1 MKNTI
6 LVLVVLTILTGC
18 DGSQDSPR
26 VSLLCNGNDA
36 YGITAD
42 GDVGPWVMT
51 KSGPMIG
58 DRAGKATGTPI
69 PCGEVEKLL
78 NVEAKSWPSI
88 AVKASTIEAEKC
100 FPESETECVGID
112 FEKLREATEKGEIAA
127 PTADAQ

>member
-6 LVLVVLTILTGC
+6 FALVVMTILAGC

-42 GDVGPWVMT
+42 GDFGPWVMT

-69 PCGEVEKLL
+69 PCGEVEKKL
-78 NVEAKSWPSI
+78 NVEAKSLPSI
-88 AVKASTIEAEKC
+88 AVQARTIEVEKC
-100 FPESETECVGID
+100 FPESKTVCVGID
-112 FEKLREATEKGEIAA
+112 FEKLREAAENGEFAA